1 MENNEKRQR
10 TVPCL
15 TFALH
20 GDVCYAQEPGKPV
33 CREDS
38 YVVCVDGKCA
48 GVFDVLPEK
57 FKGIEVINLDNM
69 LITPG
74 FVDLHLHAP
83 QYSYRGLGMDMEL
96 LDWLEEITFPE
107 EAKYADDE
115 YAKEAY
121 GVFVSDLRKS
131 PTTRANIFATIHKD
145 ATLTLMKQLEE
156 AGLAG
161 YVGKVNMDRNSPDTY
176 RETEEG
182 SVRTTLEWLDECGD
196 FEHIKPIITPRF
208 VPSCTD
214 GLMRELGR
222 IASERALPVQSHLS
236 ENISEVEWVK
246 ELAPDSKGYADAYDR
261 FGLFGN
267 AGPCVMAHC
276 IYMRDDEIELM
287 KKRGVFVAHSPQS
300 NMNIRSGI
308 APMRRFFEDGVKCGL
323 ASDVAAGSSIN
334 MFKAVTDAIQ
344 VSKLYWRLIDDS
356 RKALTFPEA
365 FYLATKGGGE
375 FFGKVGSFEEGYEFD
390 AIAIDDSMAKTNL
403 ELNIAQRLERTMY
416 LGHAGFIKAKFVA
429 GRRLF

>member
-1 MENNEKRQR
+1 MENGKNR
-10 TVPCL
+10 TENRPLSYAV
-15 TFALH
+15 H
-20 GDVCYAQEPGKPV
+20 GDICYARKPDKPE

-38 YVVCVDGKCA
+38 YVICIDGRCA
-48 GVFDVLPEK
+48 GVFDEIPEMY
-57 FKGIEVINLDNM
+57 KGIEVIDLSNM

-83 QYSYRGLGMDMEL
+83 QYSYRGLGMDLEL
-96 LDWLEEITFPE
+96 LEWLDKITFPQ
-107 EAKYADDE
+107 EARYEDEE
-115 YAKEAY
+115 YAKLAY
-121 GVFVSDLRKS
+121 QVFVDDLRKS
-131 PTTRANIFATIHKD
+131 PTTRASVFATIHKD
-145 ATLTLMKQLEE
+145 ATLILMRQMEE

-161 YVGKVNMDRNSPDTY
+161 YVGKVNMDRNSPDSY
-176 RETEEG
+176 REATEE
-182 SVRTTLEWLDECGD
+182 SVRTTLEWLDESRD
-196 FEHIKPIITPRF
+196 FEFVKPIITPRF

-214 GLMRELGR
+214 GLMKELGR
-222 IASERALPVQSHLS
+222 IANERSLPVQSHLS

-246 ELAPDSKGYADAYDR
+246 ELAPDSTGYADAYDR

-276 IYMRDDEIELM
+276 IYMRDDEIGLM
-287 KKRGVFVAHSPQS
+287 KKNNVFVAHSPQS
-300 NMNIRSGI
+300 NMNLRSGI
-308 APMRRFFEDGVKCGL
+308 APMRRFLEEGLKCGL
-323 ASDVAAGSSIN
+323 ASDVAGGSSIN
-334 MFKAVTDAIQ
+334 MFKAVTDAVQ
-344 VSKLYWRLIDDS
+344 VSKLHWRLIDES
-356 RKALTFPEA
+356 RRALTFPEA

-403 ELNIAQRLERTMY
+403 ELDIAQRLERTMY